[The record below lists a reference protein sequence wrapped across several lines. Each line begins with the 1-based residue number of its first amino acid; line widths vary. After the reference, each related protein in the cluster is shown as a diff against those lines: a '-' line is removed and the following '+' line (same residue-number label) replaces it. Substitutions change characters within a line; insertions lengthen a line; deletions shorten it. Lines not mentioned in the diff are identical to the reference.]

1 MEIENSELK
10 ENDYALKIRSHYWEM
25 INYEQAYLKAQFQGG
40 NKLSAQR
47 EYFSNMFQLV
57 GLTRHDSRMITAH
70 KELIKKVHEFMKR
83 RDTMINIET
92 LIDLGNMYI
101 DALFNERILHINENK

>member
-25 INYEQAYLKAQFQGG
+25 INYEQAYLKANSQGG
-40 NKLSAQR
+40 NMVTAQR
-47 EYFSNMFQLV
+47 EYFGNMFQLV

-70 KELIKKVHEFMKR
+70 KELIKNIHGFMKR
-83 RDTMINIET
+83 RDAMNNIEA
-92 LIDLGNMYI
+92 LIDFGNMYI